1 MKRSSKDFGL
11 QQLQPFS
18 YEICEPH
25 MMTEEKTV
33 PRTAACLELLLFF
46 CYFLLFT
53 RLLAENTFS
62 SRSTNNKE
70 YLWLGLSVAVP
81 ENR

>member
-1 MKRSSKDFGL
+1 MKRRSKDFGL

-33 PRTAACLELLLFF
+33 PRTATCLELLLLFF
-46 CYFLLFT
+46 AFFFLLFSVIYKIVG
-53 RLLAENTFS
+53 REHFLLTI
-62 SRSTNNKE
+62 NKQ
-70 YLWLGLSVAVP
+70 
-81 ENR
+81 